1 MQATGQVRDVGGL
14 VVARVGRVRGAG
26 GGSVPWRVDD
36 VDGVAVAAVTEFL
49 TDMAAGDA
57 SSATLRSYA
66 FELLGWLRF
75 LWTVGVAWDRAE
87 RAEARE
93 NALWLKQA
101 SKPSRQ
107 RRADTPTPGTINVV
121 TGKRHPGE
129 GYAAAT
135 RRHAR
140 AVVRAFYEYHRTEH
154 GRPLLNPF
162 PTSRAGTGSERTQAG
177 HNPMRPWTPTRPA
190 PYQPRAPR
198 RIPRDIPQELFNKL
212 FAALSYDRDRAL
224 LAFWMSTAA
233 RASELLTARQGLVA
247 PADQLIG
254 VVRKG
259 SRAVQMLPASPDAFV
274 WLRLYHHRL
283 GDQLPVGPDEPVW
296 WTLRRPL
303 RPLTY
308 DAARMMFTRAQQAL
322 GSNWSLHDVRHTALK
337 RMARDPHM
345 SLTDVQWVAG
355 HAHITS
361 TEIYLEPS
369 PDEVATHVLAHH
381 ARQAARPA
389 TPPPPAPGY
398 RPEVL
403 AALLGTPPVNGGTA

>member
-1 MQATGQVRDVGGL
+1 MRNIGGL
-14 VVARVGRVRGAG
+14 AVARVGQVREAG
-26 GGSVPWRVDD
+26 GSEVPWRVDD
-36 VDGVAVAAVTEFL
+36 ANGVEVTAVTEF
-49 TDMAAGDA
+49 MADLAASDA

-66 FELLGWLRF
+66 YEMLGWLRF
-75 LWTVGVAWDRAE
+75 LWTIGVPWDRAE
-87 RAEARE
+87 RAEARDY
-93 NALWLKQA
+93 ALWLKQA
-101 SKPSRQ
+101 SKPSRP
-107 RRADTPTPGTINVV
+107 RRADTPTPGTVNAV
-121 TGKRHPGE
+121 TGKRHLGE

-140 AVVRAFYEYHRTEH
+140 AAVRAFYEYHRTEC

-162 PTSRAGTGSERTQAG
+162 PASRAGTGDERTRAE

-198 RIPRDIPQELFNKL
+198 RIPRDIPQELFNAL
-212 FAALSYDRDRAL
+212 FAALSCDRDRAL

-233 RASELLTARQGLVA
+233 RASELLTARQGLVE

-283 GDQLPVGPDEPVW
+283 GDQLPAGPDQPVW

-308 DAARMMFTRAQQAL
+308 DAARMMFTRAHQTL

-369 PDEVATHVLAHH
+369 PDEVVTHVLAHH
-381 ARQAARPA
+381 ARQARRPA

-403 AALLGTPPVNGGTA
+403 AALLGTPPGTGGTA